1 MKFNAIK
8 EYREIVK
15 WTDTL
20 IGNKLLLRSFTS
32 QLSRFLNSNGHP
44 VKVKTIKDK
53 ISLDPDEFTIGA
65 EYDCELDEQGKKPIR
80 VHFIINHNRLT
91 PWTITKASSQQLAL
105 DLVETLAH
113 EYQHLHQYRARNYR
127 VLKHTYKGNEE
138 LNYLSHPDELDAYS
152 TNIAIRWYINKN
164 ILNITNYK
172 KHLDL
177 TTYYKA
183 FGKNH
188 SVVKQLEQQIE
199 MKFKNIREK

>member
-1 MKFNAIK
+1 MKFNPIK
-8 EYREIVK
+8 EYKEITE

-20 IGNKLLLRSFTS
+20 IGSKILLRSFTS
-32 QLSRFLNSNGHP
+32 QLSRYLNVNGHP
-44 VKVKTIKDK
+44 VKVKTIRDK
-53 ISLDPDEFTIGA
+53 TMDADDFTIGA
-65 EYDCELDEQGKKPIR
+65 EYDCELDEQGKKPFRIN
-80 VHFIINHNRLT
+80 FIINHNRLI
-91 PWTITKASSQQLAL
+91 PWAITKKSSQQLAL

-127 VLKHTYKGNEE
+127 TLKHTYKGNEE
-138 LNYLSHPDELDAYS
+138 VVYLSHPDEIDAYS
-152 TNIAIRWYINKN
+152 TNIAVRWYINKN
-164 ILNITNYK
+164 ILNKANYK

-199 MKFKNIREK
+199 MKFKNIRER

>member
-1 MKFNAIK
+1 MKFNPIK
-8 EYREIVK
+8 EYREITK

-20 IGNKLLLRSFTS
+20 IGSKLLLRTFTS
-32 QLSRFLNSNGHP
+32 KLSRFLNSNGHP

-53 ISLDPDEFTIGA
+53 TLDSDDFTIGA

-80 VHFIINHNRLT
+80 VHFIINHIRLT
-91 PWTITKASSQQLAL
+91 PWTITKESSQQLAL

-152 TNIAIRWYINKN
+152 TNIAVRWYINKN
-164 ILNITNYK
+164 ILNKTNYK

-177 TTYYKA
+177 NTYYKA

-188 SVVKQLEQQIE
+188 AVVKNLEQQIKE
-199 MKFKNIREK
+199 KFKNIRES

>member
-32 QLSRFLNSNGHP
+32 QLSRFLNRNGHP
-44 VKVKTIKDK
+44 IKVKTTKDK
-53 ISLDPDEFTIGA
+53 TLDPDDFTFGA
-65 EYDCELDEQGKKPIR
+65 EYDCELDESGQKPIR
-80 VHFIINHNRLT
+80 LNFIINHARIT
-91 PWTITKASSQQLAL
+91 PWPITKKISQQLAL
-105 DLVETLAH
+105 HLVETLAH

-127 VLKHTYKGNEE
+127 TLKHTYKGNEE
-138 LNYLSHPDELDAYS
+138 VVYLSHPDEIDAYS
-152 TNIAIRWYINKN
+152 TNIAVRWYINKN
-164 ILNITNYK
+164 ILNKTNYK

-177 TTYYKA
+177 NTYYKA

-199 MKFKNIREK
+199 KKFKNIREK

>member
-1 MKFNAIK
+1 MKFNPIK
-8 EYREIVK
+8 EYREITK

-20 IGNKLLLRSFTS
+20 IGSKLLLRTFTS
-32 QLSRFLNSNGHP
+32 KLSRFLNSNGHP

-53 ISLDPDEFTIGA
+53 TLDPDDFTIGA

-80 VHFIINHNRLT
+80 VHFIINHIRLT
-91 PWTITKASSQQLAL
+91 PWTITKESSQELAL

-138 LNYLSHPDELDAYS
+138 VRYLSHPDEIDAYS
-152 TNIAIRWYINKN
+152 TNIAVRQYINKHL
-164 ILNITNYK
+164 LNITNYK

-177 TTYYKA
+177 NTYYKA
-183 FGKNH
+183 FGKDH
-188 SVVKQLEQQIE
+188 AVVKKLEQLVE
-199 MKFKNIREK
+199 TKFKKIREN

>member
-32 QLSRFLNSNGHP
+32 QLSRFLNRNGHP
-44 VKVKTIKDK
+44 VKVKVVRDTIL
-53 ISLDPDEFTIGA
+53 LDPEDFTIGA
-65 EYDCELDEQGKKPIR
+65 EYDSELDEDGEKPIR
-80 VHFIINHNRLT
+80 ISFIINHIRLT

-113 EYQHLHQYRARNYR
+113 EYQHLRQYRARNYK
-127 VLKHTYKGNEE
+127 VLNHTYKGNEE
-138 LNYLSHPDELDAYS
+138 LIYLSHPDEIDAYS
-152 TNIAIRWYINKN
+152 TNIAVRWYINKN
-164 ILNITNYK
+164 ILNKTNYK

-177 TTYYKA
+177 NTYYKA
-183 FGKNH
+183 FGKDH
-188 SVVKQLEQQIE
+188 AVVKKLEQLVE
-199 MKFKNIREK
+199 TKFKKIREN